1 MRSIR
6 YSDKVAGIISKT
18 RGLKAGKLNNSG
30 AGNRSFGGLTY
41 DTSVHFAHFPES
53 FLAQTGIRST
63 MQLAKYPRVLYA
75 KPSSKM
81 FTF

>member
-1 MRSIR
+1 MLNRQVRCLFSKIR
-6 YSDKVAGIISKT
+6 YKGRIP
-18 RGLKAGKLNNSG
+18 GLIEYDSSYLNNLYKS
-30 AGNRSFGGLTY
+30 GLTY
-41 DTSVHFAHFPES
+41 DTSVHFPES

>member
-6 YSDKVAGIISKT
+6 CSDKVAGIISKT

-41 DTSVHFAHFPES
+41 DTSVHFPES